1 MNRSAGALA
10 LYLALVFVSGL
21 LVGAFGYRLYETT
34 REAPPSAENKRP
46 TPEEYRSRFIALMD
60 ERLALSE
67 AQMTELNAILDRT
80 KQRFDALDQEYQE
93 ALRPRK
99 RAILD
104 QQASEIMAILAPEQQ
119 AEYQKIREE
128 RAKHRKSHSPSSHKP
143 SDSREP
149 KKRD

>member
-21 LVGAFGYRLYETT
+21 LVGAFGYRLYETK
-34 REAPPSAENKRP
+34 RKAPSAAEGKRP

-67 AQMTELNAILDRT
+67 TQTAELNAILDRT
-80 KQRFDALDQEYQE
+80 KQRFDALDQENQE

-128 RAKHRKSHSPSSHKP
+128 RAKHRKSHSPSAHTP
-143 SDSREP
+143 SGKQDSQG
-149 KKRD
+149 RD